1 MKARWRTLAAL
12 AGATAVAQVAVVL
25 VSPLL
30 TRLYTPADVGVY
42 AATVSVVS
50 IVVVVACLRFEQ
62 AIPLPRDE
70 RLMASLVVLCVGSAI
85 ATTVILGV
93 ILVLLDGQIAGMLG
107 IPSVA
112 GLRLPVLLAVLGGTL
127 YSIVSGWAIRCGEFA
142 ELARTRVTQA
152 ASLLVLQLGFGFLGF
167 GAPGLVL
174 GDAVGRSAGTVR
186 LARIMW
192 HAQRDAFRSVTL
204 ASLRAAAGRYR
215 RFAFLSTPSALLDT
229 IAIQAPVFILLA
241 LFGPTTAG
249 YYGLASRIGSVPNAL
264 AAASV
269 GPMFLEESARQQRD
283 DPALLG
289 TTFLVALRRLALLGL
304 GPTLLIVVA
313 APILFGLVFGS
324 AWAEAG
330 LYAAILAP
338 MQYMQ
343 MITSP
348 LSGILTVL
356 ERQDLH
362 LARECVSIGVLGA
375 VVVLAVVAHLDSL
388 QVVAALSAAGT
399 LNAAIY
405 LGVMWLAISR
415 ARAAPTPRAVA
426 SR

>member
-1 MKARWRTLAAL
+1 MRARWRTLAAL
-12 AGATAVAQVAVVL
+12 AGATAVAQIAVVL
-25 VSPLL
+25 ASPLL

-50 IVVVVACLRFEQ
+50 IVIVVACLRFEQ
-62 AIPLPRDE
+62 AIPLPGDE
-70 RLMASLVVLCVGSAI
+70 RLMASLVVLCAGFAI

-93 ILVLLDGQIAGMLG
+93 ILVFLDGQIAGMLG
-107 IPSVA
+107 IPSVR
-112 GLRLPVLLAVLGGTL
+112 GLMLPVLLAVLGGAL
-127 YSIVSGWAIRCGEFA
+127 YSTVGAWAVRCGEFS

-152 ASLLVLQLGFGFLGF
+152 ASLLVFQLAFGFAGF

-204 ASLRAAAGRYR
+204 ASIRAAASRYR
-215 RFAFLSTPSALLDT
+215 RFAFLSTPSALLDM

-241 LFGPTTAG
+241 LFGPSTAG
-249 YYGLASRIGSVPNAL
+249 LYGLASRIGSVPNAL

-304 GPTLLIVVA
+304 GPTLLIVVV
-313 APILFGLVFGS
+313 APFAFGLVFGS

-362 LARECVSIGVLGA
+362 LVRECVSIVVLGG

-399 LNAAIY
+399 LNAVIY

-415 ARAAPTPRAVA
+415 ARAASTPRAMA